1 MKYKKLKFKD
11 DKELGI
17 SEIMDFL
24 VFFILYTA
32 LLHDIT
38 NQIANYILIFVL
50 SYFSSTSL
58 NCEKDIT

>member
-11 DKELGI
+11 DKEFRI
-17 SEIMDFL
+17 SEIIDFL
-24 VFFILYTA
+24 LFFIIYTA

-38 NQIANYILIFVL
+38 NVIANYILIFVL

-58 NCEKDIT
+58 NYERK